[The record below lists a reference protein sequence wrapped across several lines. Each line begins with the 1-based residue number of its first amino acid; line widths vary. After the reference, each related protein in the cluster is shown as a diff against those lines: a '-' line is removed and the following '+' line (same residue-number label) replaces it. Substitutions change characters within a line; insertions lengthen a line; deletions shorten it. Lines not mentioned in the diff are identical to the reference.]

1 MKFIGLM
8 AAVAAGCIAAPASA
22 AIIIGVGAGELQPD
36 ENLLFN
42 NDPPPGVSI
51 DGWTNNTGT
60 LVTLTGGE
68 TLIAAGG
75 QARLDAQDNTISST
89 FTYKGLSNQLVG
101 VNFTDPALAFTSTEF
116 RLFGGTATQATLT
129 FVDTAG
135 QVFTRTFDI
144 PANGFFNARAI
155 DGQQIDYFT
164 IAANGTIGDVRQIRI
179 GGVVDVG
186 VVPEPAAWAL
196 MILGFGGAGAMLRR
210 RRGAAVA

>member
-42 NDPPPGVSI
+42 NNPAPGASI
-51 DGWTNNTGT
+51 EGWTNNTAA

-89 FTYKGLSNQLVG
+89 FNYKGLSDQLVG
-101 VNFTDPALAFTSTEF
+101 VNFTDPALAFTTTEF

-135 QVFTRTFDI
+135 QAFTRTFDI
-144 PANGFFNARAI
+144 PANGFFNARAT

-164 IAANGTIGDVRQIRI
+164 ISANGTIGDVRQIRI
-179 GGVVDVG
+179 GGIADVG

-196 MILGFGGAGAMLRR
+196 MILGSGGAGAMLRR
-210 RRGAAVA
+210 RRSAAVA